1 MPWYLG
7 ERLPDVSIVGGC
19 WAWRCLADW
28 SLCVTVCCYYAYV
41 FWLLFVVWD
50 EFYCRPIGAGDAAAL
65 PLEAEV
71 VLVPAVYC
79 RDRKFC

>member
-1 MPWYLG
+1 M
-7 ERLPDVSIVGGC
+7 
-19 WAWRCLADW
+19 
-28 SLCVTVCCYYAYV
+28 TVCCYYAYV

-71 VLVPAVYC
+71 VFVPAVAW